1 MPRPSCIRFGR
12 LDEHRTPRR
21 RRSWR
26 VFAYRA
32 REAFDFGQTV
42 MLGIA
47 AVVLSFVTRDSP

>member
-1 MPRPSCIRFGR
+1 
-12 LDEHRTPRR
+12 
-21 RRSWR
+21 